1 MIGVGMGL
9 VAMKETAV
17 ERVKQA
23 HENAI
28 GLMRK
33 SGFEV
38 DNIMEVA
45 VDPQLPFMGYTT
57 PQGGGFRIV
66 VSGMA
71 VESGMLEGLLVHE
84 MSHVYRMQTNHPS
97 HNQRIIE
104 EVVNGLGERA
114 LSRDYQRKIIRELVN
129 NIQDLYADDIAMK
142 VFREGRFVSQEQL
155 SSFLQ
160 DWVKDEP
167 VKSND
172 QRKDGWVNVGIMVN
186 NARALG
192 QMRRHRIADTGGK
205 AMASNERFLNRMS
218 PAASNQFPHFMNLM
232 ANLKEGITEDDYRKL
247 LTDYL
252 NEFIEIVESS

>member
-1 MIGVGMGL
+1 MGL
-9 VAMKETAV
+9 VAIKETAV

-28 GLMRK
+28 RMMRK

-104 EVVNGLGERA
+104 EAVNGLGERA

-155 SSFLQ
+155 TSFLQ
-160 DWVKDEP
+160 DWVKNEP

-172 QRKDGWVNVGIMVN
+172 QRKDRWVNVGIMVN

-192 QMRRHRIADTGGK
+192 QMRRHRITDTGGK
-205 AMASNERFLNRMS
+205 AKASNEKLLNRMP

-232 ANLKEGITEDDYRKL
+232 ANLKEGITEADYRQL

-252 NEFIEIVESS
+252 NEFIEIAENS